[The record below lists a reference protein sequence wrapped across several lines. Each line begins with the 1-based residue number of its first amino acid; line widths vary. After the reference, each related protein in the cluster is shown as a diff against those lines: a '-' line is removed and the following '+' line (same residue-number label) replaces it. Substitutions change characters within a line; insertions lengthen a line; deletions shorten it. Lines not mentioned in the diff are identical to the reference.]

1 MRAMKIRY
9 YLIWVL
15 FILLSGNVS
24 AVESPVNERLFPIP
38 DEIKA
43 NVEFWIN
50 IYSSYGINTI
60 IIHDDKRLDII
71 YEVIDLDTLFNDEK
85 ISQKDRKRA
94 INKLENRY
102 RKILKRLAKRR
113 CFEVPLL
120 GAEELR
126 VYRLFG
132 CANDGDLYADAVS
145 RVRSQYGFREAFEE
159 GIKRSGR
166 YIGRMKAIFDA
177 YLLPPELIALPH
189 VESSFNI
196 KAYSKY
202 GAAGMW
208 QFIRSTGKQ
217 FLTINY
223 KVDERL
229 DPEKSTVAAA
239 KLLRRNYRELRSW
252 PLALTA
258 YNHGLRGMKRAVK
271 KMGTRDIGAIVAG
284 YESKSF
290 KFASRN
296 FYAEFIAALIVSNN
310 VETYFADLQLDRPE
324 EYRVIKLPDH
334 MKTVVLLEEYD
345 LDIDEMKR
353 LNPAVR
359 STAISANRSLPRGY
373 QIRLPAED
381 VSKDEKT
388 SVTAY

>member
-1 MRAMKIRY
+1 MAI
-9 YLIWVL
+9 
-15 FILLSGNVS
+15 FLSGNAS
-24 AVESPVNERLFPIP
+24 AVESSVNERLFPIP

-50 IYSSYGINTI
+50 IYSSYSMNTI
-60 IIHDDKRLDII
+60 VIHDDKRLDII
-71 YEVIDLDTLFNDEK
+71 YQVVDLDTLFNDEK
-85 ISQKDRKRA
+85 LSQKERKRA
-94 INKLENRY
+94 IDEIENRY
-102 RKILKRLAKRR
+102 RKILKRLANRR

-120 GAEELR
+120 GADALR
-126 VYRLFG
+126 VYQLFD
-132 CANDGDLYADAVS
+132 CANDGDLYADAAS
-145 RVRSQYGFREAFEE
+145 RVRTQYGFREAFEE

-166 YIGRMKAIFDA
+166 YIGRMKEIFDA
-177 YLLPPELIALPH
+177 YLLPSELIALPH

-208 QFIRSTGKQ
+208 QFMRSTGKQ

-239 KLLRRNYRELRSW
+239 KLLRRNYRSLRSW
-252 PLALTA
+252 PLAVTA

-284 YESKSF
+284 YESRSF

-310 VETYFADLQLDRPE
+310 AETYFTDLQLDRPE

-334 MKTVVLLEEYD
+334 MKTFVLLNEYN
-345 LDIDEMKR
+345 LDVDEMKR

-359 STAISANRSLPRGY
+359 STVISTNRSLPQGY
-373 QIRLPAED
+373 QIRLPAEE
-381 VSKDEKT
+381 VSKDEEP
-388 SVTAY
+388 SAAVY